1 MIAKRGYD
9 PKTVL
14 AEWTEF
20 AKLLDDLKMVFD
32 SDPRRVSKGGQA
44 QAVDA
49 FDENT
54 GEPKDTTG
62 TGEDT
67 SKPDAQAEGTQP

>member
-9 PKTVL
+9 PNAVL

-20 AKLLDDLKMVFD
+20 AKVLDDLKMVFD

-54 GEPKDTTG
+54 GEPKDEANPGDDQT
-62 TGEDT
+62 
-67 SKPDAQAEGTQP
+67 KPDDQAEGTKP